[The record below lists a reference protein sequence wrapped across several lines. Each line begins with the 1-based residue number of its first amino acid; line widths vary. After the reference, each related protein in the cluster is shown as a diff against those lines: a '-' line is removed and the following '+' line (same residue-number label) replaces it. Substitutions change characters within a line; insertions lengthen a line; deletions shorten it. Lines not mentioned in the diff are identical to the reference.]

1 MNSKLVLLLCLV
13 LFVVVTTV
21 DGKVVKE
28 TKRKKKPK
36 KKAKLNVNKFKNT
49 MRKAANRQKEKK
61 HQQCAKIVKAAR
73 KGDLDILKPGG
84 APPSDKQRRRMKLD
98 CLDEVGYSPMHHAA
112 RKGQI
117 EFLQVLIEMGANTE
131 IENNQGKRERTVQGG
146 GFGAVVAV
154 ERCCKCCGGGV
165 VGWCGGL
172 FLPTLIVFFSS
183 SLSYC
188 HDANANNHTQRDG
201 HLFKKPVTGGNG
213 KLSTC
218 CSMRV
223 QM

>member
-1 MNSKLVLLLCLV
+1 MFFESSHAPFPPSSRSNQLSTIPKMNSKLVLLLCLV

-84 APPSDKQRRRMKLD
+84 APLSDKQRRRMKLD

-154 ERCCKCCGGGV
+154 ES
-165 VGWCGGL
+165 GL
-172 FLPTLIVFFSS
+172 
-183 SLSYC
+183 
-188 HDANANNHTQRDG
+188 
-201 HLFKKPVTGGNG
+201 
-213 KLSTC
+213 
-218 CSMRV
+218 
-223 QM
+223 

>member
-1 MNSKLVLLLCLV
+1 
-13 LFVVVTTV
+13 
-21 DGKVVKE
+21 
-28 TKRKKKPK
+28 
-36 KKAKLNVNKFKNT
+36 

-131 IENNQGKRERTVQGG
+131 IENNQGKR
-146 GFGAVVAV
+146 VAV
-154 ERCCKCCGGGV
+154 WG
-165 VGWCGGL
+165 
-172 FLPTLIVFFSS
+172 P
-183 SLSYC
+183 
-188 HDANANNHTQRDG
+188 
-201 HLFKKPVTGGNG
+201 
-213 KLSTC
+213 
-218 CSMRV
+218 
-223 QM
+223 